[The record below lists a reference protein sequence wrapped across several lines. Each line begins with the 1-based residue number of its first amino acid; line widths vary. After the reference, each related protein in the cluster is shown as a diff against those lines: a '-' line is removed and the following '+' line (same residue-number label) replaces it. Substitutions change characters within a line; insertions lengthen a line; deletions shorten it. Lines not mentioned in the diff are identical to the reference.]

1 MAGEFVNSRLTN
13 AGPDYGSVQNPDTLP
28 AMAEIPAAPIGVLLL
43 QLGTPDSTDVS
54 DVRKYLRE
62 FLSDPRVLDI
72 PAPARALLLNAVI
85 LPFRPKRSAEAYEKV
100 WTEQGSPL
108 IVHTDA
114 LAASL
119 QTVLGE
125 GYRVTYGMR
134 YQSPSIA
141 SAVEELAHAGC
152 REIVLLPQFP
162 QYASASGGSAVQRA
176 LEVIGSRWNVPD
188 VHTGGAFF
196 DDPGFLDAAAE
207 IARPLIAG
215 FAPDHVVFSYH
226 GLPEKQIRKS
236 DASGE
241 WCLENSWCCDS
252 MNEKNAYCY
261 RAQCFATTRG
271 LIARL
276 GLDGDTTSTTFQ
288 SRLAGQKWIEPYTD
302 KELPKLYAAGVRR
315 LAVLTPSFTAD
326 CLETIEE
333 IGIRGRE
340 QWEKLGG
347 EAFLLVPCVNADDRW
362 VEAVAT
368 MTRAAT

>member
-1 MAGEFVNSRLTN
+1 
-13 AGPDYGSVQNPDTLP
+13 
-28 AMAEIPAAPIGVLLL
+28 MAEVPASPIGVLLL
-43 QLGTPDSTDVS
+43 QLGTPDSTEIP

-72 PAPARALLLNAVI
+72 PAPARWLLLNAVI

-100 WTEQGSPL
+100 WTDQGSPL
-108 IVHTDA
+108 IIHTEE
-114 LAASL
+114 LATRL
-119 QTVLGE
+119 QAVLGD
-125 GYRVTYGMR
+125 GYVVAYGMR

-141 SAVEELAHAGC
+141 SAIERLAQAGC
-152 REIVLLPQFP
+152 RQIVLLPQFP
-162 QYASASGGSAVQRA
+162 QYASASGGSAVQMA
-176 LEVIGSRWNVPD
+176 LEVIGSRWNVPE
-188 VHTGGAFF
+188 VRTVGSFF
-196 DDPGFLDAAAE
+196 DHPGFLDAAAE
-207 IARPLIAG
+207 IARPLLAE

-236 DASGE
+236 DVSGD

-252 MNEKNAYCY
+252 MNEKNAFCY

-271 LIARL
+271 LVSRL

-302 KELPKLYAAGVRR
+302 KMLPKLFDAGVRR

-333 IGIRGRE
+333 IGIRGRK
-340 QWEKLGG
+340 QWEELGG

-362 VEAVAT
+362 VHAVAE
-368 MTRAAT
+368 MARGA